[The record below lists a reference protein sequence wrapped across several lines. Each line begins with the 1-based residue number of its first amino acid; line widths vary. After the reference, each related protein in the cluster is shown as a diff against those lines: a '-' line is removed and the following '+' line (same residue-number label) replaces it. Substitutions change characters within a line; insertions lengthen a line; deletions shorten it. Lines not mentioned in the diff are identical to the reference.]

1 MTSDLSLE
9 DLDYPFDTA
18 HIATRPAE
26 PRDAARM
33 MVVERSGDRVHHAR
47 VQDLPTWLQ
56 SGDALVVNRTRV
68 RAARLMLRR
77 DGDGRAFEGLLAE
90 PLDHGDWLLLVR
102 GGRRLH
108 PGDHLLVVDPQGQ
121 AVTALACVEKTREGW
136 RTRFPAG
143 VDVDAALERAGHVP
157 LPPYIVKARG
167 DHAESEAFDRDR
179 YQTVYAEDRR
189 MHSVAAPTAG
199 LHFTTR
205 LLERLQEMGVER
217 ASVTL
222 EVGMGTFKPV
232 ESPTLSGHA
241 MHRERCEVPT
251 ATLERLRM
259 RRAGAPGRLVAV
271 GTTTVRSLESL
282 PEPLPESTWI
292 AESSLLIQPGHA
304 FRHVDV
310 LMTNFHLPRST
321 LLALVG
327 AFVGLD
333 RLKRLYALAQAQGYR
348 FFSYGDCM
356 LIL

>member
-1 MTSDLSLE
+1 MIGDLRRE
-9 DLDYPFDTA
+9 DLDYPFDPR
-18 HIATRPAE
+18 HIAARPAE

-33 MVVERSGDRVHHAR
+33 MVVERGGDRVHHALVR
-47 VQDLPTWLQ
+47 DLPTWLR
-56 SGDALVVNRTRV
+56 SGDALLVNRTRV
-68 RAARLMLRR
+68 RHARLSLRR
-77 DGDGRAFEGLLAE
+77 ASDGRLLEGLLAE
-90 PLDHGDWLLLVR
+90 PMGQGDWLLLAK
-102 GGRRLH
+102 GGRRLQE
-108 PGDHLLVVDPQGQ
+108 GDRLEVIDDQGR
-121 AVTALACVEKTREGW
+121 ADATLECVAKAREGW
-136 RTRFPAG
+136 RVRMPEG
-143 VDVDAALERAGHVP
+143 VDVQAALERAGHTP
-157 LPPYIVKARG
+157 LPPYILRARG
-167 DHAESEAFDRDR
+167 EQAVPDTFDRDR

-199 LHFTTR
+199 LHFTSQ
-205 LLERLQEMGVER
+205 LLGRLQEMGVAR

-241 MHRERCEVPT
+241 MHRERYEVP
-251 ATLERLRM
+251 ASTLERLRV

-282 PEPLPESTWI
+282 PEPLPESAWA
-292 AESSLLIQPGHA
+292 AESSLLIQPGHV
-304 FRHVDV
+304 FRHVDA

-333 RLKRLYALAQAQGYR
+333 RLKRLYAMAQSEGYR